1 MTVKK
6 NFLDRFSER
15 LDDVDSGSRQAYIL
29 RLMRERGFLETVFN
43 AIEEGILVIDR
54 NLLIRYHNRAAQE
67 LLALPDDLSEVRA
80 SQLLQGVDWARILG
94 ADEKE
99 WVRVARQEF
108 EILYPVRRF
117 IQFYLVPY
125 PGDNTLAAV
134 IFRDVT
140 ESRARTM
147 DDIEHQKGEAVSMLA
162 AGVAHEIGNPLNSL
176 YLNLQI
182 LDRAFAAEKGDGEDA
197 LSREEAAEMIDACK
211 SEVERLDSIIHGFL
225 SALRPGRPQF
235 TQVDVTALVAE
246 VLKFMRAEIEARLV
260 SVECEWEDHPR
271 PVSGDPGQLKQVFY
285 NVIRNAV
292 QAMPNGGRLLIRS
305 VSDADGLTVEFADS
319 GTGISPDEL
328 GSMFKAFSTNRAG
341 GNGIGM
347 MVIERIC
354 REHGASFGLR
364 SISGKGTV
372 FEIRFPFP
380 DRRIRMLP
388 PATEHTE
395 EEGQR

>member
-15 LDDVDSGSRQAYIL
+15 LEDVDSGSRQAYIF

-54 NLLIRYHNRAAQE
+54 HLLIRYHNRAAQE

-117 IQFYLVPY
+117 LQFYLVPY

-140 ESRARTM
+140 ESRARAIS
-147 DDIEHQKGEAVSMLA
+147 DIEHQKGEAISMLA

-182 LDRAFAAEKGDGEDA
+182 LDRSFAGGEAF
-197 LSREEAAEMIDACK
+197 SREEAAEMIAACK

-235 TQVDVTALVAE
+235 TQVDVASLVTE
-246 VLKFMRAEIEARLV
+246 VLNFMRAEINARLV
-260 SVECEWEDHPR
+260 SVECEWEAQSR

-292 QAMPNGGRLLIRS
+292 QAMPNGGKLLIRS
-305 VSDADGLTVEFADS
+305 SSDADGLTIEFADS
-319 GTGISPDEL
+319 GTGITPDEL
-328 GSMFKAFSTNRAG
+328 GCMFKAFSTNRSG

-364 SISGKGTV
+364 SIPGKGTV
-372 FEIRFPFP
+372 FEIQFPFP
-380 DRRIRMLP
+380 GQRIRMLP
-388 PATEHTE
+388 PASEQSTGNAPE
-395 EEGQR
+395 Q

>member
-15 LDDVDSGSRQAYIL
+15 LEDVDSGSRQAYIF

-54 NLLIRYHNRAAQE
+54 HLLIRYHNRAAQE

-117 IQFYLVPY
+117 LQFYLVPY

-140 ESRARTM
+140 ESRARAIS
-147 DDIEHQKGEAVSMLA
+147 DIEHQKGEAISMLA

-182 LDRAFAAEKGDGEDA
+182 LDRSFAGGEAF
-197 LSREEAAEMIDACK
+197 SREEAAEMIAACK

-235 TQVDVTALVAE
+235 TQVDVASLVTE
-246 VLKFMRAEIEARLV
+246 ELNFMRAVINAPLV
-260 SVECEWEDHPR
+260 SVGCEWE
-271 PVSGDPGQLKQVFY
+271 
-285 NVIRNAV
+285 A
-292 QAMPNGGRLLIRS
+292 
-305 VSDADGLTVEFADS
+305 
-319 GTGISPDEL
+319 
-328 GSMFKAFSTNRAG
+328 
-341 GNGIGM
+341 
-347 MVIERIC
+347 
-354 REHGASFGLR
+354 
-364 SISGKGTV
+364 
-372 FEIRFPFP
+372 
-380 DRRIRMLP
+380 
-388 PATEHTE
+388 
-395 EEGQR
+395 

>member
-15 LDDVDSGSRQAYIL
+15 LEDIDSGSRQAYIL

-54 NLLIRYHNRAAQE
+54 HLLIRYHNRAAQE
-67 LLALPDDLSEVRA
+67 LLALPDDLAEVRA

-99 WVRVARQEF
+99 WVRVARQEL

-147 DDIEHQKGEAVSMLA
+147 SDIEHQKGEAISMLA

-182 LDRAFAAEKGDGEDA
+182 LDRAFSGAEGEEELA
-197 LSREEAAEMIDACK
+197 RQEAAEMIDACK

-235 TQVDVTALVAE
+235 TQVDVTALVTE
-246 VLKFMRAEIEARLV
+246 VLNFMRAEIEARLV
-260 SVECEWEDHPR
+260 SVECEWEPHSR
-271 PVSGDPGQLKQVFY
+271 PVSGDPRQLKQVFY

-305 VSDADGLTVEFADS
+305 FSDADGVSVEFADS
-319 GTGISPDEL
+319 GTGITPDEL
-328 GSMFKAFSTNRAG
+328 GSMFKAFNTNRSG

-364 SISGKGTV
+364 SIPGKGTV

-380 DRRIRMLP
+380 GQRIRMLP
-388 PATEHTE
+388 PASEHPGA
-395 EEGQR
+395 EEGKS